1 MDKFTQVLKDFWND
15 EEGLTLLEYIL
26 GAALIVAA
34 LMSMDFWGTLADK
47 FGDVSDDIS
56 GIGGDTTG
64 GTGGSAGSGG

>member
-34 LMSMDFWGTLADK
+34 MLSMGFWDTLATK
-47 FGDVSDDIS
+47 FNDVAEDIN
-56 GIGGDTTG
+56 GIT
-64 GTGGSAGSGG
+64 S

>member
-34 LMSMDFWGTLADK
+34 MLSLGFWSALADT
-47 FGDVSDDIS
+47 FGTVQGKIAGKVSS
-56 GIGGDTTG
+56 
-64 GTGGSAGSGG
+64 

>member
-34 LMSMDFWGTLADK
+34 MLQLGFWKTLANA
-47 FGDVSDDIS
+47 FTNVSTDI
-56 GIGGDTTG
+56 DNL
-64 GTGGSAGSGG
+64 

>member
-34 LMSMDFWGTLADK
+34 AIGSGFWTTIKDK
-47 FGDVSDDIS
+47 FIDVGECVDDPT
-56 GIGGDTTG
+56 GCGLTDTG
-64 GTGGSAGSGG
+64 PAAPAG

>member
-34 LMSMDFWGTLADK
+34 FL
-47 FGDVSDDIS
+47 V
-56 GIGGDTTG
+56 G
-64 GTGGSAGSGG
+64 GTSFWTTLKSKFDSVSSEINTIGD

>member
-34 LMSMDFWGTLADK
+34 MLNLGFWDTLANA
-47 FGDVSDDIS
+47 FNGVSTDIGNIS
-56 GIGGDTTG
+56 
-64 GTGGSAGSGG
+64 

>member
-34 LMSMDFWGTLADK
+34 
-47 FGDVSDDIS
+47 VI
-56 GIGGDTTG
+56 
-64 GTGGSAGSGG
+64 GSGFWDTIGNKFNDVGDCVKDVDSDKCKSM

>member
-34 LMSMDFWGTLADK
+34 
-47 FGDVSDDIS
+47 VI
-56 GIGGDTTG
+56 
-64 GTGGSAGSGG
+64 GSGFWATIGNKFNDVGDCVDDPNGAACNTALGG